1 MIIIIAD
8 VDEVAALLD
17 MDEARQ
23 PEIVRPQTSGPCV
36 HLDQIATDD
45 PEEVQALGVACRHP
59 AGECP
64 HMDNPEITCPIH
76 DACEAMYCVMRA
88 RDECETE
95 QEEQVSSLC
104 GYYDERSE
112 HADNID
118 PCTHPDAC
126 KTGCPYLD
134 DDGIYCP
141 QKDGWSAASK
151 QAEEDLA
158 WAWGDDIPKFVPLA
172 QDPEGRGHDRGADV
186 ATEGPVYAPAEP
198 EFVEPEPD
206 EDHAYAI
213 QLPTPAKRKNA
224 WTEDENWT
232 VARADTRAEA
242 IEAYRAAYPDSTR
255 TDKAILSRWEKL
267 HRDCRE
273 PLAPDFAGDTV
284 PVTQCDEAAIRR
296 PRFKTG
302 DRVRISHPA
311 FKGYTGTIRRY
322 YAATAN
328 YLTHIDGTTDTMW
341 LSEEY
346 LEAA

>member
-36 HLDQIATDD
+36 H
-45 PEEVQALGVACRHP
+45 
-59 AGECP
+59 
-64 HMDNPEITCPIH
+64 
-76 DACEAMYCVMRA
+76 
-88 RDECETE
+88 
-95 QEEQVSSLC
+95 
-104 GYYDERSE
+104 YDEQTE
-112 HADNID
+112 CAADAD
-118 PCTHPDAC
+118 PCTYPYGDEHSDGVCPHLDNPDVLCPVKDAC
-126 KTGCPYLD
+126 YAMSEVARMRDVCE
-134 DDGIYCP
+134 
-141 QKDGWSAASK
+141 AE
-151 QAEEDLA
+151 QA
-158 WAWGDDIPKFVPLA
+158 A
-172 QDPEGRGHDRGADV
+172 QDADV

-224 WTEDENWT
+224 WTEDENWI

-296 PRFKTG
+296 PRFKAG

-311 FKGYTGTIRRY
+311 FRGYTGTIRRY

-328 YLTHIDGTTDTMW
+328 YLTHIDGTTDTMR

>member
-17 MDEARQ
+17 MDEPRE
-23 PEIVRPQTSGPCV
+23 PEIIPPQTSGPCV
-36 HLDQIATDD
+36 HYDEQTEYAADTDPCTYPYGD
-45 PEEVQALGVACRHP
+45 GT
-59 AGECP
+59 CP
-64 HMDNPEITCPIH
+64 HLDNPDIICPVK
-76 DACEAMYCVMRA
+76 DSLYAMREVARMRGVCGA
-88 RDECETE
+88 
-95 QEEQVSSLC
+95 EQVSGQC
-104 GYYDERSE
+104 VYYDERSE
-112 HADNID
+112 EFGVNVE

-273 PLAPDFAGDTV
+273 PLTLDTVGDTAL
-284 PVTQCDEAAIRR
+284 VTQCDEDPVFTVPHPTYR
-296 PRFKTG
+296 PG
-302 DRVRISHPA
+302 DRVRIKHALHRGQTGKIERYFPA
-311 FKGYTGTIRRY
+311 TE
-322 YAATAN
+322 N
-328 YLTHIDGTTDTMW
+328 YLVAIDGMPDMIVLTDVQM
-341 LSEEY
+341 
-346 LEAA
+346 EAA

>member
-36 HLDQIATDD
+36 HYG
-45 PEEVQALGVACRHP
+45 PYGCEVPREDGQ
-59 AGECP
+59 CP
-64 HMDNPEITCPIH
+64 HLDNTCIVCPI
-76 DACEAMYCVMRA
+76 
-88 RDECETE
+88 
-95 QEEQVSSLC
+95 
-104 GYYDERSE
+104 
-112 HADNID
+112 
-118 PCTHPDAC
+118 
-126 KTGCPYLD
+126 
-134 DDGIYCP
+134 
-141 QKDGWSAASK
+141 KDVLGAA
-151 QAEEDLA
+151 QA
-158 WAWGDDIPKFVPLA
+158 
-172 QDPEGRGHDRGADV
+172 
-186 ATEGPVYAPAEP
+186 YAPAEP
-198 EFVEPEPD
+198 EFVELEPD

-273 PLAPDFAGDTV
+273 PLAPDFAGDQV

-296 PRFKTG
+296 PRFKAG

-311 FKGYTGTIRRY
+311 FRGYTGTIRRY

-328 YLTHIDGTTDTMW
+328 YLTHIDGTTDTMR

>member
-1 MIIIIAD
+1 MIIIIAEGD
-8 VDEVAALLD
+8 RVAALLD

-36 HLDQIATDD
+36 HYG
-45 PEEVQALGVACRHP
+45 PYGCEVPREDGQ
-59 AGECP
+59 CP
-64 HMDNPEITCPIH
+64 HLDNASIVCPI
-76 DACEAMYCVMRA
+76 
-88 RDECETE
+88 
-95 QEEQVSSLC
+95 
-104 GYYDERSE
+104 
-112 HADNID
+112 
-118 PCTHPDAC
+118 
-126 KTGCPYLD
+126 
-134 DDGIYCP
+134 
-141 QKDGWSAASK
+141 KDVLGAA
-151 QAEEDLA
+151 QA
-158 WAWGDDIPKFVPLA
+158 
-172 QDPEGRGHDRGADV
+172 
-186 ATEGPVYAPAEP
+186 YAPAEP

-267 HRDCRE
+267 HRDCRA
-273 PLAPDFAGDTV
+273 PLTPDFAGDQV

-296 PRFKTG
+296 PRFKAG
-302 DRVRISHPA
+302 DRVRISHPTY
-311 FKGYTGTIRRY
+311 KGYTGTIRRY
-322 YAATAN
+322 HSATAN

>member
-1 MIIIIAD
+1 MIVVIAA

-36 HLDQIATDD
+36 HYGSYGC
-45 PEEVQALGVACRHP
+45 EVPREDGQ
-59 AGECP
+59 CP
-64 HMDNPEITCPIH
+64 HLDNASIVCPI
-76 DACEAMYCVMRA
+76 
-88 RDECETE
+88 
-95 QEEQVSSLC
+95 
-104 GYYDERSE
+104 
-112 HADNID
+112 
-118 PCTHPDAC
+118 
-126 KTGCPYLD
+126 
-134 DDGIYCP
+134 
-141 QKDGWSAASK
+141 KDVLGAA
-151 QAEEDLA
+151 QA
-158 WAWGDDIPKFVPLA
+158 
-172 QDPEGRGHDRGADV
+172 
-186 ATEGPVYAPAEP
+186 YAPAEP

-206 EDHAYAI
+206 EDHSYAI

-273 PLAPDFAGDTV
+273 PLTPDFAGDQV

-296 PRFKTG
+296 PRFKAG
-302 DRVRISHPA
+302 DRVRISHPTY
-311 FKGYTGTIRRY
+311 KGYTGTIRRY

>member
-1 MIIIIAD
+1 MIL
-8 VDEVAALLD
+8 VLD
-17 MDEARQ
+17 GDEAERYLRYLAGSSRT
-23 PEIVRPQTSGPCV
+23 ETLLRPQTSGPCV
-36 HLDQIATDD
+36 HYG
-45 PEEVQALGVACRHP
+45 PYGCEVPREDGQ
-59 AGECP
+59 CP
-64 HMDNPEITCPIH
+64 HLDNASIVCPI
-76 DACEAMYCVMRA
+76 
-88 RDECETE
+88 
-95 QEEQVSSLC
+95 
-104 GYYDERSE
+104 
-112 HADNID
+112 
-118 PCTHPDAC
+118 
-126 KTGCPYLD
+126 
-134 DDGIYCP
+134 
-141 QKDGWSAASK
+141 KDVLGAA
-151 QAEEDLA
+151 QA
-158 WAWGDDIPKFVPLA
+158 
-172 QDPEGRGHDRGADV
+172 
-186 ATEGPVYAPAEP
+186 YAPAEP
-198 EFVEPEPD
+198 EFVELEPD

-267 HRDCRE
+267 HTECRA
-273 PLAPDFAGDTV
+273 PLTPDFAGDTV

-322 YAATAN
+322 YAATEN
-328 YLTHIDGTTDTMW
+328 YLTHIDGTTDTTW